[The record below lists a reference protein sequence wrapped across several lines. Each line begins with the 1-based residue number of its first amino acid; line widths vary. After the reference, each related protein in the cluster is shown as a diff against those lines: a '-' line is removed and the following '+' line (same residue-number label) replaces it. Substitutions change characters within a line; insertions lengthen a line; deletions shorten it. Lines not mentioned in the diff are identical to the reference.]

1 MEDFSCKITNK
12 YCSEGLKFCKFT
24 QKRKKSKTCY
34 EKTSKKKKRKKNFM
48 GPLYGWGSTA
58 LRLKPLQG
66 GSLLFTTSFQKFLVF
81 ILSTSEG

>member
-24 QKRKKSKTCY
+24 QKRKKKA
-34 EKTSKKKKRKKNFM
+34 KHVMKKHQKKKRKKNFM

-58 LRLKPLQG
+58 LRLEPLQG
-66 GSLLFTTSFQKFLVF
+66 GSLLFTASFQKFLVF
-81 ILSTSEG
+81 ILSASEG